1 MGYSFDKDEV
11 KNSLSISQ
19 VESLVSEL
27 GGEPREI
34 EGGFVSKTIC
44 HCGEQHKLF
53 YYDNTKL
60 FRCYTECNETFDIIS
75 LVQKVKSRE
84 IENYSF
90 ANALKYVAAFFGIA
104 GAINDDEDNFSFKLK
119 DWDILNQFSN
129 LKEEQIDKRKNI
141 ELKVYDKKILK
152 YLPTPIIQPW
162 VEEGISVAAMRAA
175 NIKYDPVNCSIII
188 PHYDI
193 NEQLIGIR
201 QRTLIKENE
210 KYGKYMPAK
219 LNGELY
225 NHPLSFSLYHL
236 NLSKNNIKKAKK
248 AIIFE
253 AEKST
258 LLYYTYFGAEND
270 ISVACCG
277 SNLIQHQFNLL
288 KDLGVEEIIIA
299 FDKQFQEIGDKE
311 YHQWVNKLTE
321 IHNKYG
327 RNVLV
332 SFVFDKKGDKL
343 GYKDGPLD
351 RGIDIFMEL
360 FKERVYL

>member
-1 MGYSFDKDEV
+1 MSYSFDKDEI

-34 EGGFVSKTIC
+34 EGGFVAKTIC

-60 FRCYTECNETFDIIS
+60 FRCYTECQDTFDIIS
-75 LVQKVKSRE
+75 LVQKIKSRE

-90 ANALKYVAAFFGIA
+90 TDALRYVAQFFGIA
-104 GAINDDEDNFSFKLK
+104 AASGGGEGFSFKLK
-119 DWDILNQFSN
+119 DWNIFDKYTAM
-129 LKEEQIDKRKNI
+129 KEESSKDKKVI
-141 ELKVYDKKILK
+141 ELKTYNKDILR

-162 VEEGISVAAMRAA
+162 VDEGISLAAMKAA
-175 NIKYDPVNCSIII
+175 NIKYDPVTCSVII
-188 PHYDI
+188 PHYDM
-193 NEQLIGIR
+193 NGKLIGIR

-210 KYGKYMPAK
+210 KYGKYLPAT
-219 LNGELY
+219 LNGQIY

-236 NLSKNNIKKAKK
+236 NISKENIRRAKK

-258 LLYYTYFGAEND
+258 LLYYTYFGKDND

-277 SNLIQHQFNLL
+277 SNLIQYQFNLL

-299 FDKQFQEIGDKE
+299 FDKQFQKVGDKE

-321 IHNKYG
+321 IHKKYG
-327 RNVLV
+327 QDVLV
-332 SFVFDKKGDKL
+332 SFVFDKTGDHL
-343 GYKDGPLD
+343 SYKASPIDE
-351 RGIDIFMEL
+351 GIDKFIEL

>member
-1 MGYSFDKDEV
+1 MSYSFDKDEI

-34 EGGFVSKTIC
+34 EGGFVAKTIC

-60 FRCYTECNETFDIIS
+60 FRCYTECQDTFDIIS
-75 LVQKVKSRE
+75 LVQKIKLRE

-90 ANALKYVAAFFGIA
+90 TDALRYVAQFFGIA
-104 GAINDDEDNFSFKLK
+104 ATNEGEEDFSFKLK
-119 DWDILNQFSN
+119 DWNIFDKYAAM
-129 LKEEQIDKRKNI
+129 KEEPNKDKKVI
-141 ELKVYDKKILK
+141 ELKTYNKDILR

-162 VEEGISVAAMRAA
+162 VDEGISLAAMKAA
-175 NIKYDPVNCSIII
+175 NIKYDPVTCSVII
-188 PHYDI
+188 PHYDM
-193 NEQLIGIR
+193 NGKLIGIR

-210 KYGKYMPAK
+210 KYGKYLPAT
-219 LNGELY
+219 LNGQIY

-236 NLSKNNIKKAKK
+236 NISKENIRRAKK

-258 LLYYTYFGAEND
+258 LLYYTYFGRDND

-277 SNLIQHQFNLL
+277 SNLIQYQFNLL

-299 FDKQFQEIGDKE
+299 FDKQFQKVGDKE

-321 IHNKYG
+321 IHKKYG
-327 RNVLV
+327 QDALI
-332 SFVFDKKGDKL
+332 SFVFDKTGDHL
-343 GYKDGPLD
+343 SYKASPIDE
-351 RGIDIFMEL
+351 GIDKFIEL

>member
-1 MGYSFDKDEV
+1 MSYSFDKDEI
-11 KNSLSISQ
+11 KNALSISQ

-34 EGGFVSKTIC
+34 DGGFVAKTIC

-60 FRCYTECNETFDIIS
+60 FRCYTECGETFDIIS
-75 LVQKVKSRE
+75 LVQKVKTRE

-90 ANALKYVAAFFGIA
+90 TDALKYVAGFFGIA
-104 GAINDDEDNFSFKLK
+104 GASRSEDDFSFKLK
-119 DWDILNQFSN
+119 DWNVFDKCDN
-129 LKEEQIDKRKNI
+129 LLGKKDVSKKKI
-141 ELKVYDKKILK
+141 ELKTYSKDILK

-162 VEEGISVAAMRAA
+162 IDDGISLAAMKAA
-175 NIKYDPVNCSIII
+175 DIKYDPITCSVII
-188 PHYDI
+188 PHYDMDG
-193 NEQLIGIR
+193 QLIGIR

-210 KYGKYMPAK
+210 KYGKYLPAI
-219 LNGELY
+219 LNGQLY

-236 NLSKNNIKKAKK
+236 NISKNNIKKAKR
-248 AIIFE
+248 AILFE

-258 LLYYTYFGAEND
+258 LLYYTYFGKEND

-277 SNLIQHQFNLL
+277 SNLIQQQFNLL

-299 FDKQFQEIGDKE
+299 FDKQFQEVGDKE

-321 IHNKYG
+321 IHKKYHKE
-327 RNVLV
+327 VLV

-351 RGIDIFMEL
+351 KGIDIFMEL
-360 FKERVYL
+360 FAERVYL